1 MEAQEKIRI
10 DCLKKDGDNKMKR
23 KTGYASLVLALF
35 LVVFFLAGCGEQ
47 SQRYSYREDGILLLN
62 QGEYKKAVDAFDH
75 ALDASK
81 GLVGKF
87 DLDVLKYRAEAEYLS
102 KEYKSAVASYD
113 VLIQVDGDKPE
124 YFNMRSASKA
134 EAGDIEGSIKDYK
147 RGIELDKA
155 SPQRLP
161 ALLAAGKALEQTGSL
176 SEAMELYQTAE
187 KDGVTSALL
196 YNRMGLCQMEK
207 KDWESA
213 ASFFQKGFEAPDG
226 EEVTEL
232 LFNQAVCEE
241 YKGNFK
247 AALELMNQYV
257 NAHGPDKEAEREI
270 KFLKTR

>member
-1 MEAQEKIRI
+1 
-10 DCLKKDGDNKMKR
+10 MKR

-35 LVVFFLAGCGEQ
+35 LIVFLLAGCGKQ
-47 SQRYSYREDGILLLN
+47 PQRNTFREDGILLLN
-62 QGEYKKAVDAFDH
+62 QGEYKKAVDSFDH

-81 GLVGKF
+81 GLVNKF

-102 KEYKSAVASYD
+102 KDYKAAVASYD

-134 EAGDIEGSIKDYK
+134 ETGDIKGSIKDYK

-161 ALLAAGKALEQTGSL
+161 ALLATGTALEQAGSF
-176 SEAMELYQTAE
+176 SEAMELYQAAE
-187 KDGVTSALL
+187 ADGVTSALL
-196 YNRMGLCQMEK
+196 YNRMGLCQMAK

-213 ASFFQKGFEAPDG
+213 ASFFQKGIQAPEGDK
-226 EEVTEL
+226 VTEL

-247 AALELMNQYV
+247 AALLLMNQYV
-257 NAHGPDKEAEREI
+257 NAHGTDEEAEREI